1 MPESMALPDVDHP
14 TGTNLHNQD
23 SEPVT
28 ENLFV
33 LTVATLVT
41 YNKAVHIGALVQC
54 KMHFQLLRPNVEC
67 NNGTIHTILDTSQGK
82 DSYHLVDRDF

>member
-41 YNKAVHIGALVQC
+41 YNKAVHIGVLV
-54 KMHFQLLRPNVEC
+54 H
-67 NNGTIHTILDTSQGK
+67 
-82 DSYHLVDRDF
+82 